1 MSDLVIFG
9 FGSIVFIIAT
19 WATLSFG
26 LAKMQELALADA
38 AASPRFTKIVQG
50 EYTDVYATA
59 PLASDGAPEEQA
71 GPGPQSS

>member
-1 MSDLVIFG
+1 MSDLWIFG
-9 FGSIVFIIAT
+9 FGSIVFIIST

-38 AASPRFTKIVQG
+38 AASPRFTKIVEG

-59 PLASDGAPEEQA
+59 PQA
-71 GPGPQSS
+71 GETAAPPVDSGSQGTA